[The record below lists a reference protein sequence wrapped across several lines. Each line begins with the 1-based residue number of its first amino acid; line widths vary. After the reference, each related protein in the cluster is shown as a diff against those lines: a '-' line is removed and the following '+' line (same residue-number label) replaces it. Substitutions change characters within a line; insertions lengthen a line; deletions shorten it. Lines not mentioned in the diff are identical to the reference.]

1 MPKTSDLKN
10 IFESYYNSVVLGEA
24 VKPVEVD
31 ENGNESA
38 DTGAAGNMPNAETL
52 KATRERLKQQRAQ
65 DVINQRNSMVNQG
78 IPMGSNI
85 YATPNGSVSTQ
96 PVANQTT
103 QPVSNVVKQ
112 AAQQASQEGTEETA
126 QQMNQEVDN
135 DEGEV
140 VSQEVIGS
148 RPAYTATNGTENFD
162 GTTVTSGPVVA
173 SDEEFE
179 QNEEEEDADG
189 WTEVGEPEVENVTD
203 EYETEE
209 TPAQYGS
216 VKLEKIN
223 ISKFLKHLSEKNYSS
238 AHKYLKA
245 ILEYKVKNNISKRIK

>member
-1 MPKTSDLKN
+1 MGKNLDLKN
-10 IFESYYNSVVLGEA
+10 IFESYYNNVVLGEA

-31 ENGNESA
+31 SA
-38 DTGAAGNMPNAETL
+38 PKQLTPEQQSAVQNIMNTKGYDKARAEMMVL
-52 KATRERLKQQRAQ
+52 RGQ
-65 DVINQRNSMVNQG
+65 DVKNAA
-78 IPMGSNI
+78 
-85 YATPNGSVSTQ
+85 ATQQAAQPTQ
-96 PVANQTT
+96 ATT
-103 QPVSNVVKQ
+103 QPSTQTVNSITQ
-112 AAQQASQEGTEETA
+112 PTQPAQETD
-126 QQMNQEVDN
+126 ELGN

-179 QNEEEEDADG
+179 QNEEEDADG

-209 TPAQYGS
+209 TPAQHGS
-216 VKLEKIN
+216 VKLEKNN

-245 ILEYKVKNNISKRIK
+245 ILEYKVKNNISKRINKI

>member
-1 MPKTSDLKN
+1 MAKDNDLKN
-10 IFESYYNSVVLGEA
+10 IFESYYNNVILNEA
-24 VKPVEVD
+24 VRSIEVD
-31 ENGNESA
+31 ENGNQIPSG
-38 DTGAAGNMPNAETL
+38 TGKMPSAETL
-52 KATRERLKQQRAQ
+52 NATRERLKQQRAQ
-65 DVINQRNSMVNQG
+65 EIINQRNSMVKQG
-78 IPMGSNI
+78 IPMGSNV
-85 YATPNGSVSTQ
+85 YTTPNGSVSTQ

-103 QPVSNVVKQ
+103 QPVVNVVKQ
-112 AAQQASQEGTEETA
+112 SAQQANQEGAEETA
-126 QQMNQEVDN
+126 QQMNQDVDN
-135 DEGEV
+135 GESEV

-148 RPAYTATNGTENFD
+148 RPALTATNGTENFD

-179 QNEEEEDADG
+179 QNEEEDADG

-209 TPAQYGS
+209 TPAQHVS
-216 VKLEKIN
+216 VKLEKNN

-245 ILEYKVKNNISKRIK
+245 ILEYKIKNNISKRIK